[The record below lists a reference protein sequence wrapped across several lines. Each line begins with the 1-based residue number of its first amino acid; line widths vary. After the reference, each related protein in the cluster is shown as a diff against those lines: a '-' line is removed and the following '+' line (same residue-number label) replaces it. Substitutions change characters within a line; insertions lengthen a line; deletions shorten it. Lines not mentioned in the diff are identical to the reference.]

1 MNKFLD
7 EDNIIKKEDVVVE
20 SDEINDVVDMGFEE
34 NDVVEEPKPPKKK
47 RTVQKKKEVQTKEE
61 TLVKVREPK
70 SERDVIIDLYD
81 KLREQKLIKEIEL
94 DVNHFMYNDGGS
106 NRDRE
111 IYQRMID
118 NLAKEIRTLDK
129 KIYFLQKRM

>member
-34 NDVVEEPKPPKKK
+34 NDVVEEVKPPKKK
-47 RTVQKKKEVQTKEE
+47 RTVQKKKEVQIKEE
-61 TLVKVREPK
+61 TSVKVREPK

-94 DVNHFMYNDGGS
+94 DVNHFMYNEGGS

>member
-61 TLVKVREPK
+61 TSVKVREPK

-94 DVNHFMYNDGGS
+94 DVNHFMYNEGGS

>member
-7 EDNIIKKEDVVVE
+7 DDNIIKKEDVVE
-20 SDEINDVVDMGFEE
+20 SEEVNDIVDMGFEE
-34 NDVVEEPKPPKKK
+34 NDVVEELKPPKKK
-47 RTVQKKKEVQTKEE
+47 RTVQKKKELQIKEE
-61 TLVKVREPK
+61 VPVKVREHK

-94 DVNHFMYNDGGS
+94 DVNHFMYNEGGS

-118 NLAKEIRTLDK
+118 NLAKEIRTLEK

>member
-7 EDNIIKKEDVVVE
+7 DDNIIKKEDVVE
-20 SDEINDVVDMGFEE
+20 SEEVNDIVDMGFEE
-34 NDVVEEPKPPKKK
+34 NDVVEELKPPKKK
-47 RTVQKKKEVQTKEE
+47 RTVQKKKELQIKEE
-61 TLVKVREPK
+61 VPVKVREPK
-70 SERDVIIDLYD
+70 SERYVIIDLYD

-94 DVNHFMYNDGGS
+94 DVNHFMYNEGGS

>member
-7 EDNIIKKEDVVVE
+7 DDNIIKKEDVVE
-20 SDEINDVVDMGFEE
+20 NDEVNDIVDMGFEE
-34 NDVVEEPKPPKKK
+34 NDVIEEPKPPKKK

-94 DVNHFMYNDGGS
+94 DVNHFMYNEGGS

-118 NLAKEIRTLDK
+118 NLAKEIRTLEK

>member
-7 EDNIIKKEDVVVE
+7 DDNIIKKEDVVE
-20 SDEINDVVDMGFEE
+20 SEEVNDIVDMGFEE
-34 NDVVEEPKPPKKK
+34 NDVVEELKPPKKK
-47 RTVQKKKEVQTKEE
+47 RTVQKKKELQIKEE
-61 TLVKVREPK
+61 VPVKVREPK

-94 DVNHFMYNDGGS
+94 DVNHFMYNEGGS

-118 NLAKEIRTLDK
+118 NLAKEIRTLEK

>member
-7 EDNIIKKEDVVVE
+7 DDNIIKKEDVVE
-20 SDEINDVVDMGFEE
+20 SEEVNDIVDMGFEE
-34 NDVVEEPKPPKKK
+34 NDVVEEVKPPKKK
-47 RTVQKKKEVQTKEE
+47 RTVQKKKDVQTKEE
-61 TLVKVREPK
+61 IPVKVREPK

-94 DVNHFMYNDGGS
+94 DVNHFMYNEGGS

>member
-7 EDNIIKKEDVVVE
+7 EDNIIKKEDIVVE

-34 NDVVEEPKPPKKK
+34 NDVVEEVKPPKKK

-61 TLVKVREPK
+61 VSVKVREPK

-94 DVNHFMYNDGGS
+94 DVNHFMYNEGGS

-118 NLAKEIRTLDK
+118 NLAKEIRTLEK

>member
-7 EDNIIKKEDVVVE
+7 DDNIIKKEDVVE
-20 SDEINDVVDMGFEE
+20 SEEVNDIVDIGFEE
-34 NDVVEEPKPPKKK
+34 NDVVEELKPPKKK
-47 RTVQKKKEVQTKEE
+47 RTVQKKKELQIKEE
-61 TLVKVREPK
+61 VPVKVREPK

-94 DVNHFMYNDGGS
+94 DVNHFMYNEGGS

-118 NLAKEIRTLDK
+118 NLAKEIRTLEK

>member
-7 EDNIIKKEDVVVE
+7 EDNIIKKENIVVE

-34 NDVVEEPKPPKKK
+34 NDVVEEVKPPKKK
-47 RTVQKKKEVQTKEE
+47 RTVQKKKDVQTKEE
-61 TLVKVREPK
+61 IPVKVREPK

-94 DVNHFMYNDGGS
+94 DVNHFMYNEGGS